1 MEQIVVIW
9 EQLIANT
16 TFVKQEQ
23 LVASTKLVKL
33 RVTLVGLAERRAV

>member
-9 EQLIANT
+9 EQLIAST